1 MIINKSIVKRHRD
14 LRVTTRYFCKLRT
27 YNSIHKIDIPTYSP
41 KIQTQTF
48 KFQIKIKDKMTIKI
62 FLQMF
67 SIFYHYFLGKT
78 TILKFYK
85 VNFALPKIRINW
97 KIKKIKNRSSL
108 KIAIKLKAKI
118 LISTR
123 DV

>member
-14 LRVTTRYFCKLRT
+14 LKVTTRYFCKLRT
-27 YNSIHKIDIPTYSP
+27 YNSIHKTDIPTYSP

-85 VNFALPKIRINW
+85 VNFAFP
-97 KIKKIKNRSSL
+97 
-108 KIAIKLKAKI
+108 
-118 LISTR
+118 
-123 DV
+123 